1 MSMNRRHLA
10 ASAAAVTLLAALPAR
25 AQSADQQAVAQAVS
39 ALTAAMLEPDRA
51 KLEAVTAE
59 ALSYGHSAGK
69 LETRKE
75 FIESLL
81 ARTSPF
87 RSITLGDQ
95 TIQVNGN
102 SAIVRH
108 LLVGETVSNGTV
120 TPVRIGVLQVWEK
133 QAGGWKL
140 YARQAYRI

>member
-1 MSMNRRHLA
+1 MSKTRRHLA
-10 ASAAAVTLLAALPAR
+10 AATAALALAAALPAA
-25 AQSADQQAVAQAVS
+25 AQSADHQAVAVAVN
-39 ALTAAMLEPDRA
+39 ALTAAMLDPDKA
-51 KLEAVTAE
+51 KLEALTSP

-69 LETRKE
+69 LETQAE
-75 FIESLL
+75 FIAALV
-81 ARTSPF
+81 ARKTPF
-87 RSITLGDQ
+87 RSISLGDQ

-108 LLVGETVSNGTV
+108 LLTGETTSNGTV

-133 QAGGWKL
+133 AAGAWKL